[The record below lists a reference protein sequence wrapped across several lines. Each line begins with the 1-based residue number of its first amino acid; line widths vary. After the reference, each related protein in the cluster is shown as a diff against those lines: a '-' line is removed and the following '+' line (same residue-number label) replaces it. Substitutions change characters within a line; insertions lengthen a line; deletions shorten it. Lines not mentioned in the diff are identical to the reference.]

1 MRLLKPIQRFALC
14 AAAVAMFA
22 FAASARAQDS
32 NFEVWMLA
40 LKMEARSAGISQATI
55 DTALSGVTPIQRVT
69 ELDRKQPEFTQ
80 TFWDY
85 LDKRVTPQR
94 VERARRLLSTH
105 RVLLNQ
111 VQARYGV
118 QPRFLVSFWGLESNF
133 GSHTGGFSVIR
144 ALVTLA
150 YDERRAEFF
159 RAQLLDALRILDNG
173 HISAEAMQ
181 GSWAGAMG
189 QVQFIPSTFMRYAVD
204 FDGDRRKDLWGS
216 LPDVFASAANYL
228 GAIGWRGDETWG
240 REVRLPEG
248 FDYGL
253 ADLSKRKP
261 IGDWQALGVRRPDG
275 SDLPRADLEA
285 AIVLPA
291 GHKGPIFMVYNN
303 YHSILRWNRSI
314 LYAIAVGHLADR
326 IAGLPAMAAKR
337 PAVEK
342 PLRRADVKTMQGL
355 LAALGFDAGVSDGVV
370 GAKTRA
376 ALKEFQN
383 QAGLAADGYPTHEV
397 LGALRKSAAKT
408 PSLN

>member
-14 AAAVAMFA
+14 AAAVAMLA
-22 FAASARAQDS
+22 FSVSAHAQDS

-40 LKMEARSAGISQATI
+40 LKIEARSAGISQATI

-94 VERARRLLSTH
+94 VERARRLMSTH

-150 YDERRAEFF
+150 YDERRADFF
-159 RAQLLDALRILDNG
+159 RAQLLDALRILDKG
-173 HISAEAMQ
+173 HIAAEAMQ

-189 QVQFIPSTFMRYAVD
+189 QVQFIPSTFMRHAVD
-204 FDGDRRKDLWGS
+204 FDGDLRKDLWGS

-253 ADLSKRKP
+253 ADLKTRKP

-326 IAGLPAMAAKR
+326 IAGLPALAAKR
-337 PAVEK
+337 SDGEK
-342 PLRRADVKTMQGL
+342 PLRRADVKAMQGL
-355 LAALGFDAGVSDGVV
+355 LASLGFDAGVPDGVV

-376 ALKEFQN
+376 ALKGFQSK
-383 QAGLAADGYPTHEV
+383 AGLAADGYPTYEV
-397 LGALRKSAAKT
+397 LEALRKSA
-408 PSLN
+408 P